1 MSSQVYARAQEL
13 TPASASSTS
22 TDAAILL
29 NPLLADRARLSS
41 PALALKTNALE
52 QSGSCHSDICDFD
65 ITSSSTSQALRQ
77 SRLVRAAALAPSQL
91 LG

>member
-41 PALALKTNALE
+41 PALALKTNALD

-65 ITSSSTSQALRQ
+65 ITSSGTSQALRQ
-77 SRLVRAAALAPSQL
+77 
-91 LG
+91 